1 MDEESKA
8 QLEHGMRVTELTKQA
23 ENSPMTVAQMGVV
36 LYAVNE
42 GYLKEVEVEKVK
54 DFESSLLSFMDS
66 EYEDLMKDITES
78 GRYDDETEKSFK
90 EALDKFVK
98 TQSW

>member
-1 MDEESKA
+1 
-8 QLEHGMRVTELTKQA
+8 
-23 ENSPMTVAQMGVV
+23 MTVAQMGVV

-42 GYLKEVEVEKVK
+42 GYLEEVEVEKVK
-54 DFESSLLSFMDS
+54 DFESYLLSFMDS

>member
-1 MDEESKA
+1 MKINHSLMHNNITKKDMSAVKK
-8 QLEHGMRVTELTKQA
+8 LLNKKKIILTQ
-23 ENSPMTVAQMGVV
+23 SQ
-36 LYAVNE
+36 
-42 GYLKEVEVEKVK
+42 KVK
-54 DFESSLLSFMDS
+54 EFENSLLSYMDS
-66 EYEDLMKDITES
+66 EYEDLMKDITAS

>member
-1 MDEESKA
+1 MLLCKKLFIITNGELITTVNKELYSFTVN
-8 QLEHGMRVTELTKQA
+8 VTQTSQ
-23 ENSPMTVAQMGVV
+23 
-36 LYAVNE
+36 
-42 GYLKEVEVEKVK
+42 KEVEVEKVK